1 MSAAITIGAGNALT
15 TNEVINTVEQF
26 NALVNT
32 ATIAGVGSG
41 KDELDVSVI
50 QYGATVNSGSSGTAA
65 DTVPA
70 LRTLG
75 TAAHTAC
82 AGNDSRL
89 TRTSIIAAK
98 VVFTFDG
105 SSVTIVSQT
114 NVAGVSPHFSGI
126 TGLFNIVF
134 SSAIPAWPCGIAVDA
149 GFAGVG
155 GGTGATAGGGACLW
169 NASPGS
175 ANSTSQIQVSTMQG
189 QYGAGS
195 DANYV
200 SVVVYTT

>member
-1 MSAAITIGAGNALT
+1 MDAMTSLHANEIARFFHRNCGDYEREFDSCRLFDPATIENLDAAG
-15 TNEVINTVEQF
+15 VIIENRYNQIVT
-26 NALVNT
+26 L
-32 ATIAGVGSG
+32 ATIAYPVKSPEWGLVGIALPPIDREG
-41 KDELDVSVI
+41 KLVFVH
-50 QYGATVNSGSSGTAA
+50 AVAC
-65 DTVPA
+65 VPW
-70 LRTLG
+70 LRP
-75 TAAHTAC
+75 
-82 AGNDSRL
+82 
-89 TRTSIIAAK
+89 I
-98 VVFTFDG
+98 
-105 SSVTIVSQT
+105 
-114 NVAGVSPHFSGI
+114 SGI

-155 GGTGATAGGGACLW
+155 GGTNGATAGGGACLW

-175 ANSTSQIQVSTMQG
+175 ANSTSQIQVFTMQG